1 MSIVGTTTT
10 DTHTSMP
17 LAGGVIGSRVRTTKR
32 GIEIDL
38 HRDCQSR
45 VAILVP
51 NYLFHLEHRAGTVT
65 GRVVC

>member
-1 MSIVGTTTT
+1 MGIAINMRPDGV
-10 DTHTSMP
+10 
-17 LAGGVIGSRVRTTKR
+17 VIGSQVRTTKR

-51 NYLFHLEHRAGTVT
+51 DYCFDLEHKARTVT
-65 GRVVC
+65 GRIVC